1 MPKPILYGDPNS
13 AIGRMPPPKTAP
25 TMLSGDSHAMT
36 GGMSGTPPFMAP
48 RPRPQP
54 SFAHPMQN
62 DFSSLDS
69 AMAPSA
75 GAASFNP
82 AGVPPAAPHAP
93 LTENPYGSLQGMPGA
108 DTMPGMQTTMS
119 PMGSSMAPSM
129 TGAGGA
135 VPAPQGPQDPVAAR
149 MALAQLLSRGRR
161 V

>member
-1 MPKPILYGDPNS
+1 MPKPTLYGDPNS

-82 AGVPPAAPHAP
+82 AGVPAAPM
-93 LTENPYGSLQGMPGA
+93 GQGMPGA
-108 DTMPGMQTTMS
+108 DTVPGMQTSLAAMQ
-119 PMGSSMAPSM
+119 SSMPGM
-129 TGAGGA
+129 TGAGA

>member
-54 SFAHPMQN
+54 SFAHPLQN

-69 AMAPSA
+69 AMAPPSGGLA

-82 AGVPPAAPHAP
+82 AGVPAPM
-93 LTENPYGSLQGMPGA
+93 GQSMPGA
-108 DTMPGMQTTMS
+108 DTVPGLQTSLAAMQ
-119 PMGSSMAPSM
+119 SSMPAQGM
-129 TGAGGA
+129 TGAGA

>member
-82 AGVPPAAPHAP
+82 AGVPAPM
-93 LTENPYGSLQGMPGA
+93 GQSMPGA
-108 DTMPGMQTTMS
+108 DTVPGLQTSLSAMQS
-119 PMGSSMAPSM
+119 AVPAMGQGM
-129 TGAGGA
+129 TGAGA
-135 VPAPQGPQDPVAAR
+135 VPAPQAPQDPASAR